1 MSAIYSFCML
11 ESKGLLVQLQTEQ
24 QQQESSEQCKQ
35 TINIIDNNYYF
46 EQNNFAKV
54 EYIVQDKN
62 WNSPMI
68 KLGKHQRTQQQAY
81 RTGDISSTTS
91 SHGGRTIFR
100 EQRKGYLLEM
110 SQVKNYFWHAQ
121 TQYYSNSTKKD
132 TEPQCTLMI

>member
-1 MSAIYSFCML
+1 MMTLKLTLRIQFKTTLSGTQ
-11 ESKGLLVQLQTEQ
+11 SKQIFKTR
-24 QQQESSEQCKQ
+24 S
-35 TINIIDNNYYF
+35 T
-46 EQNNFAKV
+46 
-54 EYIVQDKN
+54 
-62 WNSPMI
+62 NSPMI

-91 SHGGRTIFR
+91 SHGGLTIFR
-100 EQRKGYLLEM
+100 EQGKGYLLEM